1 MIMAVK
7 SPQFQ
12 AGSLES
18 GASEER
24 IANKI
29 NIYVI
34 LYIYICILFTYV
46 YIYIYI
52 QTTPARIYRANMMKL
67 DAIELLSHTHLTVVI
82 QHKLLGS
89 KA

>member
-1 MIMAVK
+1 MYI
-7 SPQFQ
+7 
-12 AGSLES
+12 
-18 GASEER
+18 
-24 IANKI
+24 
-29 NIYVI
+29 
-34 LYIYICILFTYV
+34 IYIRIYL
-46 YIYIYI
+46 YIYI